1 MNSHLRYVSKT
12 PTFAQSNFQTKLVGM
27 IEIIDTLLLA
37 QRQSAW
43 KAFFPIDGAT
53 GESGGTGTDGAGGG
67 FGGGG
72 DEQ

>member
-1 MNSHLRYVSKT
+1 MNLHFRYVSKT

-27 IEIIDTLLLA
+27 IEIVDTLLLA

-53 GESGGTGTDGAGGG
+53 GESSGGTGDVGGG
-67 FGGGG
+67 LGGG
-72 DEQ
+72 DDQ